1 MMWVLEYLGNHL
13 FFLMIG
19 IIGSNLTGS
28 LAYGIWLLLS
38 KGVAKFTVK
47 YEMIY
52 LRIVIFCYLAPM
64 ILAIGAGFSSDAGLL
79 VLESWVNNKLV
90 GALLLL
96 EVIWICSVVGVFT
109 YRYRE
114 YVDLRFICFFNK
126 PIKDRRIWELAE
138 KRKKQLGIHQKY
150 MLFYNEEITS
160 PGIIYRKG
168 YQILL
173 PTYELTMRE
182 LDTVFLHEMMHL
194 KHGDVVTK
202 DLAFVVN
209 ALFAFN
215 PLTHQLR
222 EHIQKWAEVSCDWA
236 CNQAKDEEVSRREY
250 FNSILRLKL
259 RSDQNQKNKKNTMFA
274 LFEEESMLEFRVDM
288 VLDRQE
294 FAPQFRRV
302 VAISGALL
310 MAMLVFA
317 HLSVKVVAGC
327 REMSTVYVEEEMDQP
342 EVVEEV
348 GQIPV
353 FDGEKVIYFP
363 GNIIGSEESTDFA
376 VKPGEMWVFS
386 LFEHTGDKLVV
397 DARRTN
403 ENCQCGLIND
413 SNEITFV
420 TEISSKIIQLDL
432 AGNEK
437 HLFIKNIGDKESKIE
452 LMVKYK

>member
-1 MMWVLEYLGNHL
+1 MMWVLDFCFNHV

-64 ILAIGAGFSSDAGLL
+64 ILAIGAGFFSDAGFLTF
-79 VLESWVNNKLV
+79 ESWINNKMV
-90 GALLLL
+90 GTLLLL

-126 PIKDRRIWELAE
+126 PVKDRRIWELSE
-138 KRKKQLGIHQKY
+138 KRKKQLGIRQKY

-327 REMSTVYVEEEMDQP
+327 REISTVYVEEEVDQP
-342 EVVEEV
+342 EGMEDV
-348 GQIPV
+348 GKIPA

-376 VKPGEMWVFS
+376 IKPGEIWVFN

-397 DARRTN
+397 NVKCTN
-403 ENCQCGLIND
+403 ENCEYGLID
-413 SNEITFV
+413 ESNEMINV
-420 TEISSKIIQLDL
+420 TEISYRVVILDL
-432 AGNEK
+432 KGNEEQF
-437 HLFIKNIGDKESKIE
+437 FIKNIGDKDCKVE
-452 LMVKYK
+452 LLLLYK

>member
-1 MMWVLEYLGNHL
+1 MMWVLDFCFNHV

-126 PIKDRRIWELAE
+126 PVKDRRIWELAE
-138 KRKKQLGIHQKY
+138 KRKKQLGIRQKY

-294 FAPQFRRV
+294 FVPQFRRV

-327 REMSTVYVEEEMDQP
+327 REISTVYVEEEVDQP
-342 EVVEEV
+342 EVMEEM
-348 GQIPV
+348 GEIPA
-353 FDGEKVIYFP
+353 FDGENVIYFP
-363 GNIIGSEESTDFA
+363 GNIIGSEESMAFV
-376 VKPGEMWVFS
+376 VKPGEIWVFN
-386 LFEHTGDKLVV
+386 LFEQISDTLVV
-397 DARRTN
+397 NVRNTN
-403 ENCQCGLIND
+403 KICKYGLIDD
-413 SNEITFV
+413 SNEIVFV
-420 TEISSKIIQLDL
+420 KEISCRIAPFDL
-432 AGNEK
+432 KGNEK
-437 HLFIKNIGDKESKIE
+437 QFFIKNTGDKDYEVD
-452 LMVKYK
+452 LMMYYK